1 MTSIAISAHT
11 LGHAYGDVVALHG
24 LDLEVPPGR
33 VGLVGANGA
42 GKTTLIKILLGI
54 LTPTVGSVEVLG
66 TDPTDDLIEVRS
78 RIGYMPEGECLPKD
92 QTAADFISYAAELAG
107 VPPNESRQRAS
118 DILSMVGLHEERF
131 RYLGDFS
138 TGMKQRAMLAQ
149 AIVHDPE
156 MVFLDE
162 PTAGL
167 DPAGR
172 EEMLDLISR
181 LGGFGINV
189 LVSSHVLPDIE
200 RTCDWVVMLDGGQVL
215 RNGPLSGLTETGV
228 VEIEVVEGADLVA
241 AELRRLGATVEQA
254 GEVLH
259 LTSAPGDPFVLA
271 RDALAE
277 TGLPLRRL
285 GARSTTLEDIFLG
298 EVPTDE

>member
-1 MTSIAISAHT
+1 MVAAALTAT
-11 LGHAYGDVVALHG
+11 NLGHAYGDVVALHHM
-24 LDLEVPPGR
+24 DLEVPPGR

-42 GKTTLIKILLGI
+42 GKTTFIKILLGI
-54 LTPTVGSVEVLG
+54 LEPTVGSVSVLG
-66 TDPTDDLIEVRS
+66 TDPAVDLVTVRN
-78 RIGYMPEGECLPKD
+78 RIGYMPEGDCLPLE
-92 QTAADFISYAAELAG
+92 QSAADFVSYAAELAG
-107 VPPNESRQRAS
+107 IPGSEARQRAS
-118 DILSMVGLHEERF
+118 DILTMVGLHEERF

-156 MVFLDE
+156 IVFLDE

-172 EEMLDLISR
+172 EEMLELIGR
-181 LGGFGINV
+181 LGSFGINV

-215 RNGPLSGLTETGV
+215 RNGPLSGLIETDV
-228 VEIEVVEGADLVA
+228 VELEVVSDADALAVELQRRGGAVETHGNVLVLSA
-241 AELRRLGATVEQA
+241 A
-254 GEVLH
+254 GE
-259 LTSAPGDPFVLA
+259 DPFLLA
-271 RDALAE
+271 RDALAA
-277 TGLPLRRL
+277 TGAPLRRM

-298 EVPTDE
+298 EAPNND

>member
-1 MTSIAISAHT
+1 
-11 LGHAYGDVVALHG
+11 
-24 LDLEVPPGR
+24 
-33 VGLVGANGA
+33 
-42 GKTTLIKILLGI
+42 
-54 LTPTVGSVEVLG
+54 
-66 TDPTDDLIEVRS
+66 
-78 RIGYMPEGECLPKD
+78 
-92 QTAADFISYAAELAG
+92 
-107 VPPNESRQRAS
+107 
-118 DILSMVGLHEERF
+118 MVGLHEERF

-156 MVFLDE
+156 IVFLDE

-215 RNGPLSGLTETGV
+215 RSGPLSGLTETGV
-228 VEIEVVEGADLVA
+228 VELEVVDDIELVA
-241 AELRRLGATVEQA
+241 DELRRVGAEF
-254 GEVLH
+254 EVVGKV
-259 LTSAPGDPFVLA
+259 LTITASPGDPFVVA
-271 RDALAE
+271 RDALAAA
-277 TGLPLRRL
+277 GAPLRRL

-298 EVPTDE
+298 EAPANG